1 VLVVCSRKEME
12 SLGEQKRGWRK
23 QAPEPSK
30 SLRKS
35 KAGKSSAEIAVTGP
49 LRAPVTQGD
58 FERDW
63 RRRCPTDAEKSQY
76 LSLIGADAL
85 PKVFKVEL
93 APAILGDILCLLAKA
108 MQGEAELPLAVPCK
122 LIDTEAAAVAPVSS
136 AVSDTPQLESAAKKI
151 CLAWLKA
158 ISSTGR
164 FSLNIHFMGANETAA
179 VKQLYELLQTDTEL
193 SAVAAATADELAALR
208 KAYGV

>member
-1 VLVVCSRKEME
+1 ME

-23 QAPEPSK
+23 QAPESSK
-30 SLRKS
+30 SSRKS

-63 RRRCPTDAEKSQY
+63 RRRCPTDTEKSQY

-108 MQGEAELPLAVPCK
+108 MQGEADLPLAAPSK
-122 LIDTEAAAVAPVSS
+122 LADADASNVAPVSS
-136 AVSDTPQLESAAKKI
+136 AVSAAPQLESTAKQT

-164 FSLNIHFMGANETAA
+164 FSLNIHFMGADETAA
-179 VKQLYELLQTDTEL
+179 VKQLFELLQNDTQL
-193 SAVAAATADELAALR
+193 STVAATIDELAALR

>member
-1 VLVVCSRKEME
+1 ME
-12 SLGEQKRGWRK
+12 SLGEQKHGWRK
-23 QAPEPSK
+23 QAPESTK
-30 SLRKS
+30 SSRKS
-35 KAGKSSAEIAVTGP
+35 KAGKAAAEIAVTGP

-63 RRRCPTDAEKSQY
+63 RRRCPTDTEKSQY

-93 APAILGDILCLLAKA
+93 APAILDDILCLLAKA
-108 MQGEAELPLAVPCK
+108 TNGEAQLPLAAPRK
-122 LIDTEAAAVAPVSS
+122 LAVADADTAAVAPLSS
-136 AVSDTPQLESAAKKI
+136 ANSDASQSENAAKQI

-164 FSLNIHFMGANETAA
+164 FSLNIHFMGADETAA
-179 VKQLYELLQTDTEL
+179 VKQLFELLQTDTEL
-193 SAVAAATADELAALR
+193 STVAATVEELAALR